1 MAALIPILM
10 DLCVVFFDLL
20 IFTRMITLKRD
31 SRRTR
36 LLMYGGCAVILCCY
50 FLCTYWWEWPAS
62 IASAVCMT
70 LPSLIL
76 FFVLSKYKDARFFLT
91 FCFVDSCT
99 LIIAFLGRYIGV
111 LTGDIGNIAALLFIF
126 AAFLT
131 VYLVG
136 RPYFSRY
143 HELLEYVDAGW
154 RSMMVSSILI
164 YASLIF
170 LAAYPRPLIER
181 LEYAP
186 VYLLFSAVVLSC
198 YAVFIT
204 SALKTSKIYEQSCQ
218 LQKEKK
224 WHRIAYVDA
233 LTGVANRTAYIEK
246 INDIE
251 RTRHAD
257 TAICVFVID
266 IDRFK
271 AVNDSYGHNAG
282 DTVLQITASLL
293 TDTFAGESYSVFRIG
308 GDEFAVIAEN
318 IEEEEALNKLRIL
331 ESTVEK
337 QRGGIP
343 FSVSVGYAGIDRGQN
358 NAVENAFAAADKQMY
373 WHKREKVRQQ
383 GMPAEP
389 ADVTKDCKE

>member
-20 IFTRMITLKRD
+20 IFTRMITLRRE
-31 SRRTR
+31 SRGSR
-36 LLMYGGCAVILCCY
+36 LLMYGGSAVILVSY
-50 FLCTYWWEWPAS
+50 FLCTYVWMWPAS

-76 FFVLSKYKDARFFLT
+76 FLVLSKYKDARFFLT

-131 VYLVG
+131 IYLVG

-143 HELLEYVDAGW
+143 HDLLEYVDAGW
-154 RSMMVSSILI
+154 RSMMVCSVLI
-164 YASLIF
+164 YAGLIF

-204 SALKTSKIYEQSCQ
+204 SALKTRKIYEQSCQ

-224 WHRIAYVDA
+224 WHRIAYIDA
-233 LTGVANRTAYIEK
+233 LTGVANRTAYMEK
-246 INDIE
+246 INEIE

-257 TAICVFVID
+257 TAIGVFVFD
-266 IDRFK
+266 IDHFK
-271 AVNDSYGHNAG
+271 MVNDSYGHNAG
-282 DTVLQITASLL
+282 DTVLRITANLL
-293 TDTFAGESYSVFRIG
+293 TETFTGESYSVFRIG

-318 IEEEEALNKLRIL
+318 IGETEALNKLRVM
-331 ESTVEK
+331 ESAVEEK
-337 QRGGIP
+337 RGGIP
-343 FSVSVGYAGIDRGQN
+343 FSVSMGYAGIDRKQN
-358 NAVENAFAAADKQMY
+358 NAVENAFAAADEQMY
-373 WHKREKVRQQ
+373 RHKREKVRQK
-383 GMPAEP
+383 GTSVEP
-389 ADVTKDCKE
+389 DEVTRDRKE